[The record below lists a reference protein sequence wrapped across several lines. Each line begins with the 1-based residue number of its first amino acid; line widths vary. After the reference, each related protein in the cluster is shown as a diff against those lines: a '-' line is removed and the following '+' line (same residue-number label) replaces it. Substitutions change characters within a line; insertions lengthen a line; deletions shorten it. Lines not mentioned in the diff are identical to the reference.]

1 MNNFLSN
8 ESTEVAL
15 KTADAGAVLT
25 LAAYL
30 WGLVPQIT
38 IFATLVWAIFRI
50 WSEWENIKLKR
61 AQRKLA
67 DETPRHDRRKEDRGG
82 IA

>member
-1 MNNFLSN
+1 MSESN
-8 ESTEVAL
+8 TEAL
-15 KTADAGAVLT
+15 MRTADASAVAA

-67 DETPRHDRRKEDRGG
+67 EETRRTGG
-82 IA
+82 D